1 MILDSFATK
10 RYLKKSDLKIVMT
23 EKQCSKCKCLKAM
36 EHFQTGEGEYFKTC
50 DVCRKSRQR
59 HYDKNKDEINRKRR
73 EERACNG
80 NIKCECGLIVKP
92 EKWDDH
98 MSWSWHW
105 SGLKGKILNQY
116 AEKLAYA
123 KKKDRKILEEE
134 KRQKLEELLQ
144 MSGREFII

>member
-1 MILDSFATK
+1 MSVGSPGRD
-10 RYLKKSDLKIVMT
+10 M
-23 EKQCSKCKCLKAM
+23 M
-36 EHFQTGEGEYFKTC
+36 
-50 DVCRKSRQR
+50 
-59 HYDKNKDEINRKRR
+59 KNKDEINRKRR
-73 EERACNG
+73 ERRACNG

-98 MSWSWHW
+98 FTWSWHW
-105 SGLKGKILNQY
+105 SGLKGKILNEY
-116 AEKLAYA
+116 AETLLYA